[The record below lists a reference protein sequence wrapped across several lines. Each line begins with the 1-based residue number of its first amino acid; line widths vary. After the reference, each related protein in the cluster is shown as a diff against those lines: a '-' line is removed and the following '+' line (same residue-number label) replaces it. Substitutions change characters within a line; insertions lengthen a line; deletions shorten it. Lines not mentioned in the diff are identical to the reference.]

1 MNQHRIGIMGGSFDP
16 IHYGHLVLAEEV
28 RSQFELEK
36 ILFIPNG
43 IAPHKRGRLTD
54 SEDRLQMTQLA
65 TADNVHFEVSRFEID
80 REEVSYTV
88 DTLRYLKQTMG
99 EDIDL
104 YFITG
109 ADALLDLNLWKS
121 FEEVLKLCTFVGAT
135 RPGYMTEDLA
145 EQAQYLRDTYDAK
158 IELLEIPGLAISSTE
173 VRNRVQSGKSIRYL
187 VPKLVQSYIE
197 ERGLYVENDPERQ

>member
-65 TADNVHFEVSRFEID
+65 TADNAYFEVSRFEID

-88 DTLRYLKQTMG
+88 DTLRYLKKTMG

-135 RPGYMTEDLA
+135 RNQA
-145 EQAQYLRDTYDAK
+145 ELQK
-158 IELLEIPGLAISSTE
+158 
-173 VRNRVQSGKSIRYL
+173 
-187 VPKLVQSYIE
+187 
-197 ERGLYVENDPERQ
+197 